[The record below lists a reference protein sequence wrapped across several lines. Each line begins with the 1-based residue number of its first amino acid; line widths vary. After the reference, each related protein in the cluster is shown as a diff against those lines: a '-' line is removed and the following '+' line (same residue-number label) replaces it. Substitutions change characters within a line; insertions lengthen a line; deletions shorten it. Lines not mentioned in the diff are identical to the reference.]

1 MNIYTRYNFKCS
13 ACYKSLVL
21 VLLQSSTFIISKCTK
36 RRGSENK
43 LESFVSFGKKG
54 HIKPTFGL
62 LSQVYL
68 KRTFIYDHSG
78 KTVNI
83 GAQNL
88 F

>member
-1 MNIYTRYNFKCS
+1 MMRKKKFQVYCTW
-13 ACYKSLVL
+13 YKSLVL

-43 LESFVSFGKKG
+43 SFVSFGKKG

-83 GAQNL
+83 GA
-88 F
+88 